1 MTVTS
6 FLISSALYASS
17 LHYTA
22 ERENMEGNRT
32 HCPLPSTGS
41 PPFPSLFSTFHST
54 TTTITAA
61 PLWTQGNNQPHSDT
75 SNVPLN
81 VSKVFFF
88 SKPEMRAWKKKN
100 PAGYWADAGKH
111 LHHQLVC
118 SDTRLPDTLPNKDHR
133 RETSTYIQ
141 RTKTGRLGVNLQQ
154 TRLRQA
160 KWQL

>member
-88 SKPEMRAWKKKN
+88 SKPEMRAWKKKIQ
-100 PAGYWADAGKH
+100 PGTERMQGSICTTSWCAVIPGYQTPC
-111 LHHQLVC
+111 L
-118 SDTRLPDTLPNKDHR
+118 
-133 RETSTYIQ
+133 
-141 RTKTGRLGVNLQQ
+141 TKTTGVKPLHTYHGR
-154 TRLRQA
+154 RLADWVSICNRHD
-160 KWQL
+160 